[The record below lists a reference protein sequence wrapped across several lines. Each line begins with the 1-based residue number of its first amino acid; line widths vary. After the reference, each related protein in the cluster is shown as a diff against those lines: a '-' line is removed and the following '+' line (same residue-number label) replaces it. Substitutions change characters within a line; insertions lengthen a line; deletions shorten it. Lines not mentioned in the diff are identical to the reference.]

1 MGRAAM
7 KLCGVIVVC
16 AALSACA
23 GQTMFQPMP
32 WTKVDI
38 RQAEA
43 ECRYE
48 VQANPMVSFV
58 VCMDRKG
65 WRAAV

>member
-1 MGRAAM
+1 MSRAAI
-7 KLCGVIVVC
+7 KLCGAIVVC
-16 AALSACA
+16 AVLSACA
-23 GQTMFQPMP
+23 TTYFQPMS
-32 WTKVDI
+32 WAKVSI
-38 RQAEA
+38 QQAEA

-65 WRAAV
+65 WRAVD